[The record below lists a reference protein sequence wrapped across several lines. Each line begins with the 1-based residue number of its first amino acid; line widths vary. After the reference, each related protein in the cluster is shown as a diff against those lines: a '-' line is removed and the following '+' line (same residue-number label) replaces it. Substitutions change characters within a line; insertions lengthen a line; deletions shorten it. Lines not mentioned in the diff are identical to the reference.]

1 ERSGASWGTLSY
13 LSSRAG
19 DPRCRTLPGNL
30 ARSVTIPQR
39 QSLWRVRAANRENVV
54 RVRRDHMQASYTF
67 RRLPATRVITL
78 AMLAGA
84 LVFGGL
90 AGYVLRAAGEPSAAG
105 VSTQAQVRQ
114 SSWSPS

>member
-1 ERSGASWGTLSY
+1 
-13 LSSRAG
+13 
-19 DPRCRTLPGNL
+19 
-30 ARSVTIPQR
+30 
-39 QSLWRVRAANRENVV
+39 
-54 RVRRDHMQASYTF
+54 MQASYTF

-114 SSWSPS
+114 SSWSPSSALYEQGGRPPIVYTAQ